1 MPTHEASP
9 SIHVI
14 GAGIVGI
21 CCAWWLRREGFDVTV
36 IEKDLPGDAAS
47 LGNSGSIGLA
57 SVPPLGMPGM
67 TTKAPRWM
75 LDPMHAL
82 TVRWRYLPKAL
93 PWFLRFAMN
102 TRHDSVEAIADA
114 RAALLSQAGDAFDA
128 LLGEIGQRQLIE
140 PRGLLQVFESENGLA
155 GAQYALDMRRK
166 RGIRFEEKTGDEMR
180 EMEPA
185 LSDRIKG
192 GVWFPDVRMC
202 VNPQRMTKVIAE
214 AFVAAG
220 GKLLR
225 AEVKG
230 FDIGP
235 DGPRRIVTDQGVLD
249 CERVVL
255 AAGAWSRSMAREL
268 GCQVPLEAE
277 RGYHVMIKEPGMAPK
292 IPFGSSERNVTIS
305 PLEHG
310 LRITTT
316 SEFAGIDA
324 PARHDRAQNI
334 IRGAA
339 NLLRDLRLDFS
350 SEWMGARPSTPDSL
364 PVIGRSPRFRNVI
377 FAFGHGH
384 LGVTFGSVTGRIVS
398 QLASDKTPNMD
409 ISAYRPDRDY
419 IAGHLPESPHA

>member
-249 CERVVL
+249 CERGGAGGRRVVAGNGAGTRLPSAARSRARLSRDDQGTGGGAKNSLRLQRAQRHHL
-255 AAGAWSRSMAREL
+255 AAGTRPAY
-268 GCQVPLEAE
+268 
-277 RGYHVMIKEPGMAPK
+277 YHYVGVRRHRRAGTPRPGTEHHPWRRQ
-292 IPFGSSERNVTIS
+292 PF
-305 PLEHG
+305 
-310 LRITTT
+310 
-316 SEFAGIDA
+316 
-324 PARHDRAQNI
+324 
-334 IRGAA
+334 
-339 NLLRDLRLDFS
+339 
-350 SEWMGARPSTPDSL
+350 ARPA
-364 PVIGRSPRFRNVI
+364 PR
-377 FAFGHGH
+377 
-384 LGVTFGSVTGRIVS
+384 L
-398 QLASDKTPNMD
+398 
-409 ISAYRPDRDY
+409 
-419 IAGHLPESPHA
+419 